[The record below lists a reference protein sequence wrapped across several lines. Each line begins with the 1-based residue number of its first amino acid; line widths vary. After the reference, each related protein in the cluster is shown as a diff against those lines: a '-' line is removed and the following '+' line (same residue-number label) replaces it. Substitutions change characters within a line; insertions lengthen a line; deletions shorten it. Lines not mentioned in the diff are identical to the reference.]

1 MDYYLLVIDL
11 QLLGMD
17 KAEMIRVFRIIK
29 YTPILALTEPLDA
42 EEKLQLF
49 HAGVSA
55 FLEKPINADVCS
67 AQAAAL
73 VKLYLKSDDESS
85 RYAPIPVGSSMV
97 IAPRYRQVLI
107 DGKPLDLT
115 RKEFNLL
122 YFFAT
127 HPGQVFSRSQLYEQ
141 VWGEYSSICDNT
153 IMVHIRHLREKIE
166 DTPSDPQQLITVKGL
181 GYKLKKRIY

>member
-55 FLEKPINADVCS
+55 FLEKLINADVCS

-141 VWGEYSSICDNT
+141 VWGGFYELGGDESVKS
-153 IMVHIRHLREKIE
+153 HIKTLRKKLSVLGIRMIE
-166 DTPSDPQQLITVKGL
+166 NIRGV
-181 GYKLKKRIY
+181 GYRFIPPE